1 MFAKI
6 EKMLDEE
13 PNIFLCVMVDEI
25 ESLAGRRQHS
35 TSGNEPKDSMRA
47 VNALLVALDRLGR
60 HPNVIVFCTS
70 NLIDAIDSA
79 ILDRIDVK
87 QYLPG
92 PSTKIRYEI
101 FRRCYLD
108 LLSCSIIVSNEQKPR
123 DDEDV
128 LYNAVG
134 DRSLETWD
142 VVSRPLMNHNEVLPT
157 YEAFELNFRAD
168 MESIPCRLWSI
179 AERSTG
185 LSGRVLQRL
194 PVQALAMH
202 IQNDPCTINEA
213 FDALSRMV
221 EEQQLIRDD

>member
-1 MFAKI
+1 MFVKI

-60 HPNVIVFCTS
+60 HPNVVVFCTS
-70 NLIDAIDSA
+70 NLIDTIDSA

-92 PSTKIRYEI
+92 PSTKMRYEI
-101 FRRCYLD
+101 FRRCYID
-108 LLSCSIIVSNEQKPR
+108 LLSCKIIVSNQKRPR
-123 DDEDV
+123 DGEDV
-128 LYNAVG
+128 LYNAVR
-134 DRSLETWD
+134 DRSLETWN
-142 VVSRPLMNHNEVLPT
+142 VRSRVLK
-157 YEAFELNFRAD
+157 AA
-168 MESIPCRLWSI
+168 
-179 AERSTG
+179 AEGGQG

-194 PVQALAMH
+194 PIQALAMH
-202 IQNDPCTINEA
+202 IHNDPCTVDEA

-221 EEQQLIRDD
+221 EEQQLKHND